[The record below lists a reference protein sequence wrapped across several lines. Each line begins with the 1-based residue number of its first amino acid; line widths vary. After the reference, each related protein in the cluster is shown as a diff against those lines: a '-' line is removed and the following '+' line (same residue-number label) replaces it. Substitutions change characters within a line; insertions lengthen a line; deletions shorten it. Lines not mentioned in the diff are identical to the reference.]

1 MYGVYR
7 SGGRLGELTK
17 LPVYISQ
24 DKKDALEKPADG
36 VIGLLRVTILTTGL
50 NTLLGKLKRNTE
62 DGVEAEIKCWKC

>member
-24 DKKDALEKPADG
+24 DKKDALEKA
-36 VIGLLRVTILTTGL
+36 RKWRECLTPGDKTYY
-50 NTLLGKLKRNTE
+50 R
-62 DGVEAEIKCWKC
+62 IKYTVRKIEEGDRRGNC